1 MTLVEFD
8 GTGGSDTAIG
18 LFVEFVSQT
27 LINGVHSGHD
37 GVHCVQLVIHSTLE
51 IGHFGLDSC
60 HLSQQLAHVVFDDG
74 ETTVNARHV
83 ELGNLGG
90 NLGLIGNTHSRV
102 NNKTMKTDKKWYFYG
117 AALALMAVVLA
128 VNMEPIAYKLGM
140 MKEQRDQIER
150 QMHS

>member
-1 MTLVEFD
+1 MGLVEFD
-8 GTGGSDTAIG
+8 SSDTAIG
-18 LFVEFVSQT
+18 LFVEFFSQT
-27 LINGVHSGHD
+27 LINEVHPGHD
-37 GVHCVQLVIHSTLE
+37 SVHCVELMIHGTLE
-51 IGHFGLDSC
+51 IGHFG
-60 HLSQQLAHVVFDDG
+60 QQLAHVVLDDG
-74 ETTVNARHV
+74 KTTVNTRHV

-117 AALALMAVVLA
+117 AALALMALVLA

-150 QMHS
+150 QLV